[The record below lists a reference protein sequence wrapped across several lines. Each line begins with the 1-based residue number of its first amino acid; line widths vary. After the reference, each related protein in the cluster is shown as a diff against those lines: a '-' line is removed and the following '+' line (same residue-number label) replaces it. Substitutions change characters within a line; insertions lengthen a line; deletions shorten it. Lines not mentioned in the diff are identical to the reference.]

1 MNPVL
6 LAQLQAA
13 QANLEPQYHA
23 LHATVSALK
32 RAVALASDETLDA
45 IAMHKHLAK
54 LEEAAARLDDDPTL
68 SAAVAAFAQQTQHG
82 LDALAFEF
90 ARDLKEVFE
99 RRGQMVQGRPPT
111 LVVDSL
117 ALHIDMG
124 ARKAQWFYGKEAL
137 TSPIALSL
145 NAIVK
150 AYDQQNKAIVQR
162 SIDVPAFM
170 DELYKAWQD
179 SLAKRQRPPAGKRIN
194 IVEVYSQ
201 LTLNRQTPRFWNSP
215 ARSNFKDYERA
226 HFVRDLVL
234 AQAAPTVE
242 VEGQTQHLRLGV
254 ATKSQAD
261 NPARSIWL
269 PQSALDGEYYSD
281 LTFAAE

>member
-1 MNPVL
+1 MNPLL
-6 LAQLQAA
+6 LAHLQTA
-13 QANLEPQYHA
+13 QSTLDPQYQA
-23 LHATVSALK
+23 LHAATAALK

-45 IAMHKHLAK
+45 IAMHKHLARLK
-54 LEEAAARLDDDPTL
+54 EAAARLDDPTL
-68 SAAVAAFAQQTQHG
+68 AAAVAAFAQQTEHG
-82 LDALAFEF
+82 LDSLAFEF
-90 ARDLKEVFE
+90 ARDLKHVFE
-99 RRGQMVQGRPPT
+99 QRGQAVEGRPPT

-137 TSPIALSL
+137 TSPIALSI

-150 AYDQQNKAIVQR
+150 AYDQQTKALMQR
-162 SIDVPAFM
+162 NVDVPAFVA
-170 DELYKAWQD
+170 ELYKAWQD
-179 SLAKRQRPPAGKRIN
+179 QLGKRQKAPAGKRIN

-201 LTLNRQTPRFWNSP
+201 VTLNRQSPRFWNSP

-242 VEGQTQHLRLGV
+242 VDGKTQHLRLGV

-261 NPARSIWL
+261 NPMRSIWL
-269 PQSALDGEYYSD
+269 PQSALDGEFYAD

>member
-1 MNPVL
+1 MNPAL
-6 LAQLQAA
+6 LAHLQTAQLT
-13 QANLEPQYHA
+13 LDPQYQS
-23 LHATVSALK
+23 LHEAIAALK
-32 RAVALASDETLDA
+32 RAVALANDETLDA
-45 IAMHKHLAK
+45 IAMHKHLAR
-54 LEEAAARLDDDPTL
+54 LEEAAARLDDPTL
-68 SAAVAAFAQQTQHG
+68 AAAVAAFAQQTEHG

-90 ARDLKEVFE
+90 ARDLKHVFE
-99 RRGQMVQGRPPT
+99 QRGQTVEGRPPT

-137 TSPIALSL
+137 TSPIALSI

-150 AYDQQNKAIVQR
+150 AYDQQNKAIVLR

-170 DELYKAWQD
+170 AELHKAWQD

-194 IVEVYSQ
+194 VVEVYSQ
-201 LTLNRQTPRFWNSP
+201 MTLNRQSPRFWNSP
-215 ARSNFKDYERA
+215 ARSNFRDYERA

-242 VEGQTQHLRLGV
+242 ADGEMLHLRLGV

-261 NPARSIWL
+261 SPARSIWL

-281 LTFAAE
+281 LTFATE

>member
-1 MNPVL
+1 MNPAL

-13 QANLEPQYHA
+13 QTALEPQYHA
-23 LHATVSALK
+23 LHSAVAALK
-32 RAVALASDETLDA
+32 RAAVLADEETLDA

-54 LEEAAARLDDDPTL
+54 MQEAAAQLDDPL
-68 SAAVAAFAQQTQHG
+68 LARAAAAFAEQTQHG
-82 LDALAFEF
+82 LDSLAFEF
-90 ARDLKEVFE
+90 ARDLKHVFE
-99 RRGQMVQGRPPT
+99 RRGQAVQGRPPT

-117 ALHIDMG
+117 ALQIDMG

-137 TSPIALSL
+137 TKPLPLSL
-145 NAIVK
+145 DALVK
-150 AYDQQNKAIVQR
+150 AYDQQQKAIVQR
-162 SIDVPAFM
+162 TIDAPAFVA
-170 DELYKAWQD
+170 ELYRAWQD
-179 SLAKRQRPPAGKRIN
+179 QLAKRQKAPAGRRIN
-194 IVEVYSQ
+194 VVEIYSQ
-201 LTLNRQTPRFWNSP
+201 VTLNRQSQRFWNSP
-215 ARSNFKDYERA
+215 ARGTFKDYERA

-242 VEGQTQHLRLGV
+242 ADGKTQHLRLGV

-261 NPARSIWL
+261 NPMRSIWL

>member
-1 MNPVL
+1 MNPAL
-6 LAQLQAA
+6 LAHLQAA
-13 QANLEPQYHA
+13 QSTLDPQYQAMHA
-23 LHATVSALK
+23 AVAALK
-32 RAVALASDETLDA
+32 RAVVLASDETLDA

-54 LEEAAARLDDDPTL
+54 VEEAAARLDEPTL
-68 SAAVAAFAQQTQHG
+68 HAAVAAFAQQTQHG

-99 RRGQMVQGRPPT
+99 RRGQAVEGRPPT

-124 ARKAQWFYGKEAL
+124 ARKAQWFYGKEPL
-137 TSPIALSL
+137 TSPIQLSI

-150 AYDQQNKAIVQR
+150 AYDQQNKSIVQR
-162 SIDVPAFM
+162 SIDVPAFVA
-170 DELYKAWQD
+170 ELYQAWQD
-179 SLAKRQRPPAGKRIN
+179 QLAKRQKAPAGKRIN
-194 IVEVYSQ
+194 VVEIYSQ
-201 LTLNRQTPRFWNSP
+201 VTLNRQSSRFWNSP
-215 ARSNFKDYERA
+215 ARSTFRDYERA

-242 VEGQTQHLRLGV
+242 ADGKTQHLRLGV

-261 NPARSIWL
+261 NPMRSIWL
-269 PQSALDGEYYSD
+269 PQTALDGEYYSD

>member
-1 MNPVL
+1 MNREL
-6 LAQLQAA
+6 LAHLQAA
-13 QANLEPQYHA
+13 QSTLEPHYQA
-23 LHATVSALK
+23 LHAAVAALK
-32 RAVALASDETLDA
+32 RAAVLASDETLDA

-54 LEEAAARLDDDPTL
+54 LEEAAARLDDSTL
-68 SAAVAAFAQQTQHG
+68 AAAVAAFAQQTQHG

-90 ARDLKEVFE
+90 ARDLKHVFE
-99 RRGQMVQGRPPT
+99 QRGQAVEGRPPT

-150 AYDQQNKAIVQR
+150 AYDQQNKAVVQR

-170 DELYKAWQD
+170 AELYKAWQEL
-179 SLAKRQRPPAGKRIN
+179 LAKRQKAPAGKRIN

-201 LTLNRQTPRFWNSP
+201 VTLNRQSARFWNSP

-234 AQAAPTVE
+234 AKAAPAVE
-242 VEGQTQHLRLGV
+242 ADGKTHHLRLGV

-281 LTFAAE
+281 LTFAVE

>member
-1 MNPVL
+1 MNPVFL
-6 LAQLQAA
+6 SQLQAA
-13 QANLEPQYHA
+13 QSSLEPQYHA
-23 LHATVSALK
+23 LHSAVAALK
-32 RAVALASDETLDA
+32 RAAALAGEETLDA

-54 LEEAAARLDDDPTL
+54 LQEAAAALGDPTL
-68 SAAVAAFAQQTQHG
+68 DGAVAVFAEQTQHG

-90 ARDLKEVFE
+90 ARDLKHVFE
-99 RRGQMVQGRPPT
+99 RRGQEVHGRPPT

-137 TSPIALSL
+137 TSPIPLSI

-150 AYDQQNKAIVQR
+150 AYDQQTKSIVQR
-162 SIDVPAFM
+162 SIDVPAFVA
-170 DELYKAWQD
+170 ELYQAWQD
-179 SLAKRQRPPAGKRIN
+179 QLAKRQKAPAGKRIN

-201 LTLNRQTPRFWNSP
+201 VTLNRQSPRFWNSP
-215 ARSNFKDYERA
+215 ARSTFKDYERA

-234 AQAAPTVE
+234 AQAAPTVQAD
-242 VEGQTQHLRLGV
+242 GKTQHLRLGV

-261 NPARSIWL
+261 NPMRSIWL

-281 LTFAAE
+281 LTFALE

>member
-1 MNPVL
+1 MNPAL
-6 LAQLQAA
+6 LAHLKAA
-13 QANLEPQYHA
+13 QSILDPQYQA
-23 LHATVSALK
+23 LHAAVAALK
-32 RAVALASDETLDA
+32 RAVVLASDETLDA

-54 LEEAAARLDDDPTL
+54 LEEAAARLGDPTL
-68 SAAVAAFAQQTQHG
+68 HAAVSAFAQQTQHG
-82 LDALAFEF
+82 LDSLAFEF
-90 ARDLKEVFE
+90 ARDLRHVFE
-99 RRGQMVQGRPPT
+99 QRGQAVEGRPPT

-124 ARKAQWFYGKEAL
+124 ARRAQWFYGKEAL
-137 TSPIALSL
+137 TSPIPLSL

-150 AYDQQNKAIVQR
+150 AYDQQTKAIVQR
-162 SIDVPAFM
+162 SIDVAAFM
-170 DELYKAWQD
+170 VELHKAWQD

-201 LTLNRQTPRFWNSP
+201 MTLNRQTPRFWNSP

-242 VEGQTQHLRLGV
+242 ADGEMLHLRLGV

-261 NPARSIWL
+261 SPMRSIWL
-269 PQSALDGEYYSD
+269 PQSALDGEFYSD

>member
-1 MNPVL
+1 MNPLL
-6 LAQLQAA
+6 LAHLQTA
-13 QANLEPQYHA
+13 QSTLDPQYQA
-23 LHATVSALK
+23 LHAATAALK

-45 IAMHKHLAK
+45 IAMHKHLARLK
-54 LEEAAARLDDDPTL
+54 EAAARLDDPTL
-68 SAAVAAFAQQTQHG
+68 AAAVATFAQQTEHG
-82 LDALAFEF
+82 LDSLAFEF
-90 ARDLKEVFE
+90 ARDLKHVFE
-99 RRGQMVQGRPPT
+99 QRGQAVEGRPPT

-137 TSPIALSL
+137 TSPIALSI

-150 AYDQQNKAIVQR
+150 AYDQQTKALMQR
-162 SIDVPAFM
+162 NVDVPAFVA
-170 DELYKAWQD
+170 ELYKAWQD
-179 SLAKRQRPPAGKRIN
+179 QLGKRQKAPAGKRIN

-201 LTLNRQTPRFWNSP
+201 VTLNRQSPRFWNSP

-226 HFVRDLVL
+226 HFVRDLAL

-242 VEGQTQHLRLGV
+242 AEGKTQHLRLGV
-254 ATKSQAD
+254 ATKSNAD
-261 NPARSIWL
+261 NPMRSIWL

-281 LTFAAE
+281 LTFALE

>member
-1 MNPVL
+1 MTSTL
-6 LAQLQAA
+6 LDHLQAA
-13 QANLEPQYHA
+13 QSTLEPQYQA
-23 LHATVSALK
+23 LHAAVAALK

-45 IAMHKHLAK
+45 IAMYKHLAR
-54 LEEAAARLDDDPTL
+54 LQEAAAALGDPALDG
-68 SAAVAAFAQQTQHG
+68 AVAAFAQQTRHG
-82 LDALAFEF
+82 LDSLAFEF
-90 ARDLKEVFE
+90 ARDLKHVFE
-99 RRGQMVQGRPPT
+99 QRGQAVEGRPPT

-117 ALHIDMG
+117 ALYIDMG

-137 TSPIALSL
+137 TSPIALSI

-150 AYDQQNKAIVQR
+150 AYDQQTKSVVLR

-179 SLAKRQRPPAGKRIN
+179 SLAKRQRPPAGKRISV
-194 IVEVYSQ
+194 VEVYSQ
-201 LTLNRQTPRFWNSP
+201 MTLNRQSPRFWNSP
-215 ARSNFKDYERA
+215 ARSTFKDYERA

-242 VEGQTQHLRLGV
+242 ADGKTLHLRLGV

-261 NPARSIWL
+261 NPMRSIWL
-269 PQSALDGEYYSD
+269 PQGALDGEYYSD
-281 LTFAAE
+281 LTFASE

>member
-1 MNPVL
+1 MNPAL
-6 LAQLQAA
+6 LAHLQAA
-13 QANLEPQYHA
+13 QSTLDPQYQA
-23 LHATVSALK
+23 LHAATAALK
-32 RAVALASDETLDA
+32 RASTLASDETLDA
-45 IAMHKHLAK
+45 IAMHKHLTR
-54 LEEAAARLDDDPTL
+54 LEDAAARLDDPTL
-68 SAAVAAFAQQTQHG
+68 HAAVAAFAQQTQHG

-90 ARDLKEVFE
+90 ARDLKEVFQ
-99 RRGQMVQGRPPT
+99 RRGQSVEGRPPT

-137 TSPIALSL
+137 TAPIALSL

-150 AYDQQNKAIVQR
+150 AYDQQTKALMQR
-162 SIDVPAFM
+162 SVDVPAFVA
-170 DELYKAWQD
+170 ELYRAWHD
-179 SLAKRQRPPAGKRIN
+179 SLAKRQKLPAGKRIN
-194 IVEVYSQ
+194 VVEVYSQ

-215 ARSNFKDYERA
+215 SRSNFKDYERA

-242 VEGQTQHLRLGV
+242 ADGKTQHLRLGV

-261 NPARSIWL
+261 SPARSIWL

>member
-1 MNPVL
+1 MNPAL
-6 LAQLQAA
+6 LAHLQTA
-13 QANLEPQYHA
+13 QSTLDPQYQS
-23 LHATVSALK
+23 LHAAIAALK

-45 IAMHKHLAK
+45 IAMHKHLAR
-54 LEEAAARLDDDPTL
+54 LEEAAARLDDPAL

-90 ARDLKEVFE
+90 ARDLKHVFE
-99 RRGQMVQGRPPT
+99 QRGQTVEGRPPT

-150 AYDQQNKAIVQR
+150 AYDQQTRALMQR
-162 SIDVPAFM
+162 SVDVPAFVA
-170 DELYKAWQD
+170 ELYKAWQD
-179 SLAKRQRPPAGKRIN
+179 QLAKRQKAPAGKRIN

-201 LTLNRQTPRFWNSP
+201 VTLNRQSARFWNSP

-242 VEGQTQHLRLGV
+242 AEGKTQHLRLGV

-261 NPARSIWL
+261 SPMRSIWL

-281 LTFAAE
+281 LTFATE

>member
-1 MNPVL
+1 MNPAL
-6 LAQLQAA
+6 LAHIQAA
-13 QANLEPQYHA
+13 QSTLEPHYQA
-23 LHATVSALK
+23 LHTAVAALK
-32 RAVALASDETLDA
+32 RATALASDETLDA
-45 IAMHKHLAK
+45 IAMHKHLAR
-54 LEEAAARLDDDPTL
+54 LEEAAARLDDPAL
-68 SAAVAAFAQQTQHG
+68 HAAVAAFAQQTQHG

-90 ARDLKEVFE
+90 ARDLKQVFE
-99 RRGQMVQGRPPT
+99 RRGQAVEGRPPT

-137 TSPIALSL
+137 TSPLALSI

-150 AYDQQNKAIVQR
+150 AYDQQNKAVMQR
-162 SIDVPAFM
+162 ETDVPAFVA
-170 DELYKAWQD
+170 ELHKAWQD
-179 SLAKRQRPPAGKRIN
+179 QLAKRQKAPARKRIN
-194 IVEVYSQ
+194 VVEIYSQ
-201 LTLNRQTPRFWNSP
+201 MTLNRQSQRFWNSP
-215 ARSNFKDYERA
+215 ARSTFKDYERA

-242 VEGQTQHLRLGV
+242 VEGKTQYLRLGV

-261 NPARSIWL
+261 SPMRSIWL

>member
-1 MNPVL
+1 MNPAL
-6 LAQLQAA
+6 LSQLQTA
-13 QANLEPQYHA
+13 QSSLEPQYHA
-23 LHATVSALK
+23 LHSAVAALK
-32 RAVALASDETLDA
+32 RAAALANEETLDA
-45 IAMHKHLAK
+45 IAMHKHLVK
-54 LEEAAARLDDDPTL
+54 LQEAAAALGDPTL
-68 SAAVAAFAQQTQHG
+68 DSAVAAFAEQTQHG

-90 ARDLKEVFE
+90 ARDLKHVFE
-99 RRGQMVQGRPPT
+99 RRGQEVHGRPPT

-137 TSPIALSL
+137 TSPIPLSI

-150 AYDQQNKAIVQR
+150 AYDQQTKSIVQR
-162 SIDVPAFM
+162 SIDVPAFVA
-170 DELYKAWQD
+170 ELYQAWQD
-179 SLAKRQRPPAGKRIN
+179 QLAKRQKAPAGKRIN

-201 LTLNRQTPRFWNSP
+201 VTLNRQSPRFWNSP
-215 ARSNFKDYERA
+215 ARSTFKDYERA

-234 AQAAPTVE
+234 AQAAPTVQAD
-242 VEGQTQHLRLGV
+242 GKTQHLRLGV

-261 NPARSIWL
+261 NPMRSIWP

-281 LTFAAE
+281 LTFALE